1 MSKHTTIPLGPQ
13 HPALVEPEHLK
24 LEVDG
29 ENVINADIYLGYL
42 HRGIEELMQKR
53 NYTQNIYVAERICGI
68 CSACHTLCYSE
79 AVESILDI
87 EAPLRAKYIRTI
99 IAELERLHSHL
110 LWLGVAGYEIGI
122 DTIFQSAW
130 KDREYVMEILEE
142 ISGNRVNYAMNTIG
156 GVRRDIS
163 TTSTQKLLKIMI
175 LLEKR
180 AKYYIKVFT
189 SDSTILKRTVGVGM
203 LTAHDAKKYSA
214 AGPLARASNIKFDL
228 RNENYAAYNLV
239 NWNEYTNSGCDISAR
254 AIVRLKEVI
263 DSSKI
268 ITQCINQMP
277 TGPLTVRASPIVPQ
291 AETTF
296 RVEAP
301 RGELFYYIKSNGTDT
316 PTRVRMRPPT
326 YANLLA
332 LKVMLK
338 GAKISDVP
346 IIVASIDPCFS
357 CTDRVTILDTKTKI
371 EKTITENQL
380 RTFKL

>member
-1 MSKHTTIPLGPQ
+1 
-13 HPALVEPEHLK
+13 
-24 LEVDG
+24 
-29 ENVINADIYLGYL
+29 
-42 HRGIEELMQKR
+42 
-53 NYTQNIYVAERICGI
+53 AERICGI

-87 EAPLRAKYIRTI
+87 EAPTRAKYIRTI

-130 KDREYVMEILEE
+130 KDREYVMELLEE

-156 GVRRDIS
+156 GVRRDI
-163 TTSTQKLLKIMI
+163 TDTQKLLKVMAH
-175 LLEKR
+175 LEKR
-180 AKYYIKVFT
+180 ANYYIKVFT
-189 SDSTILKRTVGVGM
+189 HDSTILKRTQNVGI
-203 LTAHDAKKYSA
+203 LTTHDAKKYSA
-214 AGPLARASNIKFDL
+214 AGPLARASNIKFDI
-228 RNENYAAYNLV
+228 RNEKYAAYNLID
-239 NWNEYTNSGCDISAR
+239 WTEITNDGCDVSAR
-254 AIVRLKEVI
+254 AIVRLEEVI
-263 DSSKI
+263 ESSKI
-268 ITQCINQMP
+268 ITQCTNQMP
-277 TGPLTVRASPIVPQ
+277 KGPLTVRASPIVPK

-301 RGELFYYIKSNGTDT
+301 RGELFYYLKSNGTDT
-316 PTRVRMRPPT
+316 PERVRMRPPT

-357 CTDRVTILDTKTKI
+357 CTERVTILDTKTNTT
-371 EKTITENQL
+371 KTLTENQL